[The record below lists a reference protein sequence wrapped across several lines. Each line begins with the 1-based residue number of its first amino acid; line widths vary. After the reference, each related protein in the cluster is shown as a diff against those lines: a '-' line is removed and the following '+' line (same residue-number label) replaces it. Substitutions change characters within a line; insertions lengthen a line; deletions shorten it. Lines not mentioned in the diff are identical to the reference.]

1 MPLVIWEAETGETL
15 VLEEPEACSG
25 TVPKKR
31 REGNNMSAVL
41 LIMPAAITKCGD
53 EPYLFKITWKPPSV
67 IFLMRPAALEVIAQ
81 GSSVQIR

>member
-1 MPLVIWEAETGETL
+1 MPLVTWEAETGETL

-53 EPYLFKITWKPPSV
+53 EPYLLFFFSFFGFSRQSFSV
-67 IFLMRPAALEVIAQ
+67 
-81 GSSVQIR
+81 